1 MGYRVEL
8 ADAARE
14 QLAALDREWQ
24 SRLAKF
30 LDSLEAL
37 EDPAARFERLHNKLS
52 GLWKHREGHV
62 RMIALAAHI
71 LLARCPRL
79 GRVSSCVAAQI
90 HLTYGFV
97 HAVNVGSRKLF

>member
-8 ADAARE
+8 ADAARQ

-24 SRLAKF
+24 LRLAKF

-37 EDPAARFERLHNKLS
+37 EDPAVRFERLHNKLS

-62 RMIALAAHI
+62 RMIAHI
-71 LLARCPRL
+71 DR
-79 GRVSSCVAAQI
+79 GRVRVLVLKIGRRDEVYDTGKRELQRFAQDI
-90 HLTYGFV
+90 DQ
-97 HAVNVGSRKLF
+97 S